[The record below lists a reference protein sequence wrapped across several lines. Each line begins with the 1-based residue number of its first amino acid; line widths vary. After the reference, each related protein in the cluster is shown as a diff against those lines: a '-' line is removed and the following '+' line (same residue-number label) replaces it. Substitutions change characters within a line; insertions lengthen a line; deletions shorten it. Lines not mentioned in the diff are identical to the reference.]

1 MPYLTLGE
9 YDPKNAARQPPS
21 RCEDNG
27 DDDLIGRR
35 DAKHI
40 AHVPLTLDQYYYPGI
55 SDTSYRDDNQVF
67 SKYLKKPQEK
77 PVSSTSRTRPDARSK
92 KKQILMVDQLWIW
105 IIDGRKTSHFSKDD
119 YG

>member
-9 YDPKNAARQPPS
+9 YDPKNAKKQTASGPK
-21 RCEDNG
+21 ENG

-35 DAKHI
+35 DSKHI

-67 SKYLKKPQEK
+67 SKYLKKHKER
-77 PVSSTSRTRPDARSK
+77 PVPSASRSHPHARSK

-105 IIDGRKTSHFSKDD
+105 IIDDRMTSHFSRYY